1 MIGITSIGAYIPR
14 YRLSGEEIGRMWR
27 TRGKG
32 EKAVAGYDEDT
43 VTMSVAAAL
52 ECMEGKVAPDALYYA
67 TTTAPYREKQA
78 AAIIAAACDLDKTC
92 RTADFTNSLRAG
104 TTALLAAMDAVKA
117 GALSAMVCVSDCRIG
132 APMGRFEPTL
142 GDGACVLMLGSAD
155 LLATIEG
162 TYSVFSEFTDIWMS
176 QKDAFLQSGEG
187 RFIEEMGYLPTMQE
201 TLSEAMKKFSLNP
214 ADIAKMVYYAP
225 DGRNHAAIAKVLK
238 LEKAQ
243 VQDPL
248 FDVIGNTGAASAFI
262 MLAAALE
269 EASPGDRILFAGYGD
284 GCDALLLRVKK
295 CPKGPALKNKL
306 AKKVNIDYGSYLL
319 WRELI
324 WVEPPSLPERPA
336 PSLSARWR
344 MRDTISSLY
353 GFKCKKCGTPQ
364 LHPLGQIVRVCVEC
378 QAKDDFERYKFS
390 DKTGTLF
397 TYAIDILQPTKNR
410 PGLNG
415 VIDFDGGGRM
425 ICELTDYE
433 LKETQVGTPVEMT
446 FRKMSQEKGIINYF
460 WKAKPVGL

>member
-14 YRLSGEEIGRMWR
+14 YRLAGEEIGRMWR
-27 TRGKG
+27 SRGKG

-52 ECMEGKVAPDALYYA
+52 ECMKGQTAPEALYYA

-78 AAIIAAACDLDKTC
+78 ASIIAAACDLDKTC

-104 TTALLAAMDAVKA
+104 STALLAAIDAVKA
-117 GALSAMVCVSDCRIG
+117 GTHSALVCVSDCRMG
-132 APMGRFEPTL
+132 APMGRFESTL
-142 GDGACVLMLGSAD
+142 GDGACALMLGSAD
-155 LLATIEG
+155 PLATVEG
-162 TYSVFSEFTDIWMS
+162 IYSIFSEFTDVWMTS
-176 QKDAFLQSGEG
+176 RDTFLQSGEG
-187 RFIEEMGYLPTMQE
+187 RFIEEMGYLPMMRE
-201 TLSEAMKKFSLNP
+201 TLSEAMKKFSLAP
-214 ADIAKMVYYAP
+214 ADISKVVYSAP
-225 DGRNHAAIAKVLK
+225 DGRNHAAITKALK
-238 LEKAQ
+238 LDKAQ

-248 FDVIGNTGAASAFI
+248 FDMIGNAGAASAFI

-269 EASPGDRILFAGYGD
+269 EASPGDRILLAGYGD
-284 GCDALLLRVKK
+284 GCDALLLRVEKRFQGLGVK
-295 CPKGPALKNKL
+295 DKL
-306 AKKVNIDYGSYLL
+306 VKKVNIDYGSYLL
-319 WRELI
+319 WRDLI
-324 WVEPPSLPERPA
+324 EVEPPSLPERPA

-378 QAKDDFERYKFS
+378 QSKDDFERYKFS
-390 DKTGTLF
+390 DKTGKLF
-397 TYAIDILQPTKNR
+397 TYAVDILQPTKNP

-425 ICELTDYE
+425 ICELTDYD
-433 LKETQVGTPVEMT
+433 LKEAQVGMPVEMT

-460 WKAKPVGL
+460 WKAKPSK

>member
-1 MIGITSIGAYIPR
+1 MIGITAVSTYIPR

-27 TRGKG
+27 SRGKG

-52 ECMEGKVAPDALYYA
+52 ECIKGHAAPGALYYA

-78 AAIIAAACDLDKTC
+78 ASIIAAACDLDKTC

-104 TTALLAAMDAVKA
+104 STALLAAVDAVKA
-117 GALSAMVCVSDCRIG
+117 GAHSALVCVSDCRIG
-132 APMGRFEPTL
+132 APMGRFESTL
-142 GDGACVLMLGSAD
+142 GDGACALMLGSVD
-155 LLATIEG
+155 PLATIEG
-162 TYSVFSEFTDIWMS
+162 THSIFSEFTDVWMTS
-176 QKDAFLQSGEG
+176 KDTFLQSGEG
-187 RFIEEMGYLPTMQE
+187 RFVEEVGYLPMMRE
-201 TLSEAMKKFSLNP
+201 TLSEAMKKFSLAP
-214 ADIAKMVYYAP
+214 ADISKVVYSAP
-225 DGRNHAAIAKVLK
+225 DGRNHAAIAKALK
-238 LEKAQ
+238 LDKAK

-248 FDVIGNTGAASAFI
+248 FEMIGNAGAASALI

-284 GCDALLLRVKK
+284 GCDVLLLRVEKRPQGLSVK
-295 CPKGPALKNKL
+295 DKL
-306 AKKVNIDYGSYLL
+306 VKKVNIDYGSYLL
-319 WRELI
+319 WRDLI
-324 WVEPPSLPERPA
+324 EVQPPSLPERPA

-364 LHPLGQIVRVCVEC
+364 LHPLGQVVRVCVEC
-378 QAKDDFERYKFS
+378 QSKDDFERYKFS
-390 DKTGTLF
+390 DKTGKLF
-397 TYAIDILQPTKNR
+397 TYAIDILQPTKNP

-415 VIDFDGGGRM
+415 VIDFEGGGRM
-425 ICELTDYE
+425 ICELTDYD
-433 LKETQVGTPVEMT
+433 LKEAQVGMPVQMT

-460 WKAKPVGL
+460 WKAKPIDL